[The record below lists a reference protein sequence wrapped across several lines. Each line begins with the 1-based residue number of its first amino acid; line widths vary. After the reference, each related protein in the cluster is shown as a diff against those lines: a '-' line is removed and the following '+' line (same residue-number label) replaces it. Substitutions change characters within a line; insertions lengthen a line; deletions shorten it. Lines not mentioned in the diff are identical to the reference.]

1 MAKVKIRN
9 ISLDQQQIDNNPE
22 MEQRITRLKD
32 AF

>member
-1 MAKVKIRN
+1 MTKVKIRN

-22 MEQRITRLKD
+22 MEQRVTRLKD